1 MDRTTLAQL
10 LNDAETLLYRGE
22 LQLAHQRE
30 VIDTLQ
36 RAGRDAAPARLQLR
50 RLESRQ
56 ARHIADRNRLFK
68 QLADQSSPRV

>member
-1 MDRTTLAQL
+1 MDQAILAQL
-10 LNDAETLLYRGE
+10 LNEAETILYRGE

-30 VIDTLQ
+30 VIDALQ
-36 RAGRDAAPARLQLR
+36 RAGRDATPAKLQLR

-68 QLADQSSPRV
+68 QLADQTPSRV